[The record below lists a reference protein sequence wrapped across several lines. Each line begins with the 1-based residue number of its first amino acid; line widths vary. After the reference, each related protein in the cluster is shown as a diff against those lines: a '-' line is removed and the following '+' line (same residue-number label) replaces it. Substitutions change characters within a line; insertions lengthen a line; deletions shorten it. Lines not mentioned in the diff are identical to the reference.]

1 MKQPQHLLIV
11 EDNHALRQML
21 GWEFED
27 LGYRVSAT
35 DCCAAAIA
43 LAETQ
48 RLDLALLDYNLPDG
62 CGMEL
67 VERLQALHPGMRI
80 ILCSGFANALECSQ
94 PCCRFEPKPVSAQ
107 RLHRLFQADAEWPA
121 CITAIRD

>member
-1 MKQPQHLLIV
+1 MKKPQHLLIV

-43 LAETQ
+43 LAEAQ
-48 RLDLALLDYNLPDG
+48 RPDLALLDYNLPDG

-67 VERLQALHPGMRI
+67 VKQLRSFNPAMRV
-80 ILCSGFANALECSQ
+80 ILCSGYLRAAECDRSL
-94 PCCRFEPKPVSAQ
+94 CHFVPKPVCAKT
-107 RLHRLFQADAEWPA
+107 LHQLFQADAEWTT
-121 CITAIRD
+121 C